1 MTYICEDCE
10 EELDTLQQMQQH
22 YVHIHRKYVES
33 HDIVDKDQPIDNDD
47 DNNNEDDED
56 ESEIDSAEEEEE
68 DGYDVWGYIAN
79 NKRNDDKDFVES
91 FKDVYRL
98 TRSFNRNEVVKDIK
112 QTIKNAENDDNMKF
126 DEALH
131 FGSKKRKFLINKT
144 ANQSIEE
151 NMNE

>member
-1 MTYICEDCE
+1 MNMMFGSI
-10 EELDTLQQMQQH
+10 LQT
-22 YVHIHRKYVES
+22 IRK
-33 HDIVDKDQPIDNDD
+33 
-47 DNNNEDDED
+47 
-56 ESEIDSAEEEEE
+56 
-68 DGYDVWGYIAN
+68 
-79 NKRNDDKDFVES
+79 NDDKDFVES